1 MNDQNQATGAD
12 NSAAF
17 RGARRVENYSEPTQ
31 PAPPAEGPSNAS
43 EHLLAQFG
51 SGTSQPVAP
60 AESAPPALAAPTA
73 EHRQEAAAE
82 AAEVV
87 APAAA
92 REPVLTFEPHL
103 RSREHSG
110 DVPSRGIRRALR
122 KMGIRIGPSA
132 QEQHAHRMSNART
145 LIRLLTRPGGVLVA
159 QPKGGDGKTPLS
171 LSIGGVIA
179 QIRGGGTIVLEVSDD
194 PGALSVRAEGAGSV
208 GIAELLRD
216 IDQITTS
223 GQLGGYIAQQSSY
236 AAVIGTPGDRRALT
250 GDDVRRIAAL
260 TDTYY
265 PIRVMDSGN
274 QPTSS
279 AFHGAVDV
287 ADVLVIPVL
296 DAMPGWQGAMQL
308 LRHLHQVGGHAA
320 DLARNAIIVRMH
332 DGRPEDRDVIAYGD
346 QLIENAG
353 IQHVFHV
360 PFDPHIADR
369 TTLTFS
375 RLAPATIDAITLL
388 TAAIVQQLNQNVR
401 KA

>member
-1 MNDQNQATGAD
+1 MT
-12 NSAAF
+12 
-17 RGARRVENYSEPTQ
+17 
-31 PAPPAEGPSNAS
+31 
-43 EHLLAQFG
+43 AQFG
-51 SGTSQPVAP
+51 PGTSQPA
-60 AESAPPALAAPTA
+60 
-73 EHRQEAAAE
+73 
-82 AAEVV
+82 
-87 APAAA
+87 APAAPA
-92 REPVLTFEPHL
+92 AELQQDAAAVEPAEAIEPAAPREPVLTFEPHL
-103 RSREHSG
+103 RSRDHSG
-110 DVPSRGIRRALR
+110 EVPSRGLRGALR
-122 KMGIRIGPSA
+122 KMGMKIGPSA
-132 QEQHAHRMSNART
+132 QEQHAHKMGNART
-145 LIRLLTRPGGVLVA
+145 LIRLSTQPGGVLVA

-171 LSIGGVIA
+171 LAIGGVFA

-216 IDQITTS
+216 IDQIKTS

-265 PIRVMDSGN
+265 PMRVMDSGN

-279 AFHGAVDV
+279 AFHGAIDV

-332 DGRPEDRDVIAYGD
+332 DGRPEDREVIAYGD
-346 QLIENAG
+346 QLIDNAG

-375 RLAPATIDAITLL
+375 RLAPATTDAITLL

>member
-12 NSAAF
+12 TSAAF
-17 RGARRVENYSEPTQ
+17 RGARRVENYAEPTE
-31 PAPPAEGPSNAS
+31 PAPPAEGQPTAS

-51 SGTSQPVAP
+51 PGASEP
-60 AESAPPALAAPTA
+60 AAPPAPAVEQP
-73 EHRQEAAAE
+73 QEAAAE

-87 APAAA
+87 EPAAP

-103 RSREHSG
+103 RSRERSG
-110 DVPSRGIRRALR
+110 DIPSRGLRGALR
-122 KMGIRIGPSA
+122 KMGMKNLGPSA
-132 QEQHAHRMSNART
+132 REQHAHKMGNART
-145 LIRLLTRPGGVLVA
+145 LIRLSTQPGGVLVG

-171 LSIGGVIA
+171 LGIGGVFA

-265 PIRVMDSGN
+265 PMRVMDSGN

-279 AFHGAVDV
+279 AFHGAIDV

-346 QLIENAG
+346 QLIDNAG

-375 RLAPATIDAITLL
+375 RLAPATTDAITLL

>member
-12 NSAAF
+12 TSAAF
-17 RGARRVENYSEPTQ
+17 RGARRVENYAEPTE
-31 PAPPAEGPSNAS
+31 PAPPAEGQPSAS

-51 SGTSQPVAP
+51 PGTSQPAAP
-60 AESAPPALAAPTA
+60 AVPAA
-73 EHRQEAAAE
+73 EQRPEAAAE
-82 AAEVV
+82 ATEVV
-87 APAAA
+87 EPAAP

-103 RSREHSG
+103 RSREHGG

-122 KMGIRIGPSA
+122 KMGVKIGPSA
-132 QEQHAHRMSNART
+132 QEQHAHKMGNART
-145 LIRLLTRPGGVLVA
+145 LIRLSTQAGGVLVA

-171 LSIGGVIA
+171 LGIGGVLA
-179 QIRGGGTIVLEVSDD
+179 QTRGGGTIVLEVSDD

-216 IDQITTS
+216 IDHVKTS
-223 GQLGGYIAQQSSY
+223 GQLAGYIAQQSSY

-260 TDTYY
+260 TDIYY
-265 PIRVMDSGN
+265 PMRVMDSGN

-346 QLIENAG
+346 QLIDNAG